1 MGNQILK
8 NLKMSSDVTQWHD
21 VAVLRGSLC
30 NLMMEGARSFSEFG
44 NWGGV
49 SYPPTPTPV
58 TPSFIHFH
66 LSKGNYLRNVVL
78 KFSGSE

>member
-21 VAVLRGSLC
+21 VAAGRGSLC
-30 NLMMEGARSFSEFG
+30 NWMMEGARI
-44 NWGGV
+44 WGGV
-49 SYPPTPTPV
+49 SYPPTPTHV
-58 TPSFIHFH
+58 TPSFIPFH